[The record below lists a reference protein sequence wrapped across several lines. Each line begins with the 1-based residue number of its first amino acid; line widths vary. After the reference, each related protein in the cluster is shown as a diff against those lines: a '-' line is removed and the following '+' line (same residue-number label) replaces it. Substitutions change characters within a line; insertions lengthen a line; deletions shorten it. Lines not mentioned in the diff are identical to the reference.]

1 MFTKHAA
8 HDLPGIVIESLSL
21 SFAKLSPLTEWP
33 LLSISRGNNTDTHVL
48 ISRTIPTRPL
58 AKYHEHK
65 SRTPAQWQ
73 HLFSRAHRTNKTLLG
88 EEKTTS
94 VSNQAGS
101 FEQGSVVF
109 MRMHSRC
116 AALIMWYRFYHHY
129 PQSPL
134 CLRLWR
140 MEMTKKNERKWQKTL
155 PSVGRLLL
163 VLLRAMKFSD
173 DSHDYPIL
181 SLIICA
187 CRLREC
193 AVRNASV
200 EALSAAAA
208 GRGGATGH
216 EWQLSQHGFHLK
228 LHTAPLRW
236 SARLQKNCIVW
247 CGYNHKYFIFITLC

>member
-8 HDLPGIVIESLSL
+8 HDLPGIVVESLSL

-73 HLFSRAHRTNKTLLG
+73 HLFSRAHSRNKTLLG

-116 AALIMWYRFYHHY
+116 AALIMWYRFITII
-129 PQSPL
+129 PKAL
-134 CLRLWR
+134 CACVCGEW
-140 MEMTKKNERKWQKTL
+140 KWQKMNVNDRKRSPRL
-155 PSVGRLLL
+155 VVCSWCFCGRWNSLTN
-163 VLLRAMKFSD
+163 RTIIPFC
-173 DSHDYPIL
+173 L
-181 SLIICA
+181 S
-187 CRLREC
+187 
-193 AVRNASV
+193 
-200 EALSAAAA
+200 
-208 GRGGATGH
+208 
-216 EWQLSQHGFHLK
+216 
-228 LHTAPLRW
+228 
-236 SARLQKNCIVW
+236 
-247 CGYNHKYFIFITLC
+247 